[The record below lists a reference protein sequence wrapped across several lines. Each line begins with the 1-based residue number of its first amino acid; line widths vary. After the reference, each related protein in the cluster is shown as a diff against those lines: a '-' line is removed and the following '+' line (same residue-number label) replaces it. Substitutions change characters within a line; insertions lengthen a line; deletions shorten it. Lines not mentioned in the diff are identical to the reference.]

1 MRNRLTFPEGGL
13 ETKYVWD
20 KYSLNNNGIYIWD
33 KHNVDIVN
41 EYHWDKYSLKQKE
54 YKWSK
59 YEYLATTN
67 YNWERYPQ
75 VYTEDDYL
83 IYKRPLEDTARSK
96 YLNLTASVSTTIR
109 TNYAYDKSRTKIY
122 LFKTDNTVDEY
133 SVADILNNDEMM
145 TTLLRYGYCGFNV
158 LASSTMPAFFFTAST
173 TMEKSADGTQI
184 VFSEIY
190 GQYTNTTAKI
200 KDLTTTPTGSY
211 YIEYNMRW
219 VIPTILDVQSSPK
232 TGTKPAP
239 SSYKVGDYFYDFIN
253 DGFWKKAVGGY
264 KNDLSNKTILT
275 STDPNAYP
283 TGVTGDYYYYKK
295 IANTTTYS
303 KGDFIEYVK
312 SETAGTY
319 PDNGYQDG
327 YWYELVLEGTWY
339 WDRYTNV
346 QYIWDYYT
354 KGNTKYLSSATAY
367 KTPYKEPET
376 ISLNM
381 WRKVRNDE
389 DVPDD
394 DTFTIQYD
402 VSGIEAFTSSVYAF
416 ELDPDNLNY
425 MMNLEDTDPLHA
437 DNIIRFTY
445 YMDVGQKYKVQ
456 DISNL
461 YLWHE
466 GVYETSPRTY
476 YIITADTTIE
486 KISQSQAVFN
496 HLTVINFS
504 KGYGVPYA
512 GMLHPTKAYVE
523 GDYGSPDRVRYDSE
537 YINGNYDKYYVYYY
551 RRAFTINN
559 PRAVIS
565 SNSQEMVS
573 ITPETP
579 EYQKICDRIPN
590 PSSLRFNDYT
600 TVYFAGYRYRMT
612 NLDFIQG
619 PIGESK
625 GIYTAYNNKNAY
637 QDGPDPNNSTRWIV
651 YRGAT
656 RTDESFWSGE
666 VSSNNQNAYPNDG
679 EQDGYW
685 YILTSFDSENY
696 EIDEFLEEITS
707 FYKNSYPEDGPQAGY
722 WYKYKF
728 VETFY
733 YRGDFIDTVATE
745 MITSYPKDGKKDDY
759 WYVYKGFE
767 NNGPYKSKWI
777 QQVESNQANAFPQDG
792 INGYYWY
799 VYNKSYEG
807 YKYQINDEQIR
818 GGIDYKHTINP
829 EEDYTIGCVA
839 SAEIELDYD
848 NRNNDIENYLDFS
861 YCDYY
866 TWQPNDEDWRLIG
879 RFYLDNVNHNRK
891 LVNIKAFDA
900 IGIDGDTF
908 MDAFIEATT
917 FPISVRQFFTNICS
931 TLGYECSID
940 SSLVNLDFQLQD
952 NFEAINI
959 TARQLLQYVAE
970 MCAGF
975 VRVDKNNV
983 ITLRSYKTKDL
994 DLNNSQY
1001 TKTSVANYT
1010 TEKVSSLTVRTTNDD
1025 LGVSAGNGDNKYII
1039 ENNPLFY
1046 AQSNDEIQK
1055 EVNNIYNKLREV
1067 SYVPADIEL
1076 LQDFGIECGDIITL
1090 NGATFYV
1097 MEKEISASGCK
1108 LKCVGNKVR
1117 AQQESGI
1124 NSDIVALRGKTNEL
1138 YRDLEMTK
1146 STLTD
1151 TEKGLQSQI
1160 TQTAEEINLRVT
1172 NEVEGLESEISQT
1185 AEQIS
1190 LRVTNEVAGLESKI
1204 TQTADS
1210 ITSTVTDQINETKSE
1225 IKQTTD
1231 SISLQVDSQGELV
1244 AQLVLDVNGIN
1255 ARGYVT
1261 FTDLAGTG
1269 TTVIN
1274 GSNITTGTISADRI
1288 NMRGAISWGDL
1299 DEDCKD
1305 TIASYA
1311 GQDGDD
1317 ADVPDYIHNTYIDA
1331 TRIVSPTI
1339 QGGTLSAGTTADGY
1353 MKLSSTGLNF
1363 HSSEKAICGIG
1374 YYSGNKELPYIVMGA
1389 GVDDYGTDQGM
1400 IKKYTNGIWIGD
1412 SDGLESNSPT
1422 GTGIFINFN
1431 TGAVQKYVNGS
1442 ASAL

>member
-33 KHNVDIVN
+33 KHYIDKI
-41 EYHWDKYSLKQKE
+41 YTHFWDKYTTKAKE
-54 YKWSK
+54 YRWNK
-59 YEYLATTN
+59 YHYITTTY
-67 YNWERYPQ
+67 YNWERYPL

-96 YLNLTASVSTTIR
+96 YLNLTASVTKTIR
-109 TNYAYDKSRTKIY
+109 TDYAYDKSRTKIY

-133 SVADILNNDEMM
+133 SVADILNHDEMM
-145 TTLLRYGYCGFNV
+145 ATLLRYGYCGFNV
-158 LASSTMPAFFFTAST
+158 LASSTMPAFFFTENT
-173 TMEKSADGTQI
+173 RLEKSADGTQI
-184 VFSEIY
+184 VFSELY
-190 GQYTNTTAKI
+190 GQYTNTTSKI
-200 KDLTTTPTGSY
+200 KNLTDSPTGSY
-211 YIEYNMRW
+211 YIEYNMQWATDTVVDIQARA
-219 VIPTILDVQSSPK
+219 K
-232 TGTKPAP
+232 TSGKPAP
-239 SSYKVGDYFYDFIN
+239 SSYKMGDYYYDFIN
-253 DGFWKKAVGGY
+253 DGFWNKAIGGN
-264 KNDLSNKTILT
+264 KIDTSNPTILT
-275 STDPNAYP
+275 STDANRYPVGINGDYSYEKISNTYEYEKGEFIEQVTNSNADTYPENGAQGNYWYELQPFGHYEWYKCSYKTKEYVYKTHDYNAVSVKSIKKLKKYRMTTGITITDIVGGYEYIGEEEMFAPYGSGQYILGLMNSYSDTTLNKYAVGYAHDRSSLDEGLFGWRDEFSALDGALYTQYNNTIGIYSIKYKTGPYDDREDYLYLFTPETTFTLDSEIPIFTKLKKYKLNQKNIGTLNWQYGNTVTDANTQMYLADYTLPIGDVIEDVDWDIGNPYLSSVKTMALGLDRFSWNAYQWNAYGDGYKDYS
-283 TGVTGDYYYYKK
+283 TGYYYRHDDFNTEVIYNGVMGKEYGDYYNVNFTEYKGEIYYPELTQHIGKCYVYTGRTIQGADEVLGK
-295 IANTTTYS
+295 VTSYLSNTYPENGIQ
-303 KGDFIEYVK
+303 GDYWYQYIGFNQTQEDIIEIDEYVGIVESSNS
-312 SETAGTY
+312 SEY
-319 PDNGYQDG
+319 PDNGY
-327 YWYELVLEGTWY
+327 
-339 WDRYTNV
+339 
-346 QYIWDYYT
+346 
-354 KGNTKYLSSATAY
+354 K
-367 KTPYKEPET
+367 
-376 ISLNM
+376 
-381 WRKVRNDE
+381 
-389 DVPDD
+389 
-394 DTFTIQYD
+394 DTFWYIFKETKID
-402 VSGIEAFTSSVYAF
+402 E
-416 ELDPDNLNY
+416 
-425 MMNLEDTDPLHA
+425 
-437 DNIIRFTY
+437 
-445 YMDVGQKYKVQ
+445 
-456 DISNL
+456 
-461 YLWHE
+461 YL
-466 GVYETSPRTY
+466 
-476 YIITADTTIE
+476 
-486 KISQSQAVFN
+486 
-496 HLTVINFS
+496 
-504 KGYGVPYA
+504 
-512 GMLHPTKAYVE
+512 
-523 GDYGSPDRVRYDSE
+523 GSY
-537 YINGNYDKYYVYYY
+537 
-551 RRAFTINN
+551 
-559 PRAVIS
+559 
-565 SNSQEMVS
+565 
-573 ITPETP
+573 
-579 EYQKICDRIPN
+579 
-590 PSSLRFNDYT
+590 
-600 TVYFAGYRYRMT
+600 
-612 NLDFIQG
+612 
-619 PIGESK
+619 IGE
-625 GIYTAYNNKNAY
+625 
-637 QDGPDPNNSTRWIV
+637 V
-651 YRGAT
+651 
-656 RTDESFWSGE
+656 
-666 VSSNNQNAYPNDG
+666 ND
-679 EQDGYW
+679 
-685 YILTSFDSENY
+685 
-696 EIDEFLEEITS
+696 
-707 FYKNSYPEDGPQAGY
+707 
-722 WYKYKF
+722 
-728 VETFY
+728 
-733 YRGDFIDTVATE
+733 E
-745 MITSYPKDGKKDDY
+745 MITAYPKDGVKQDF
-759 WYVYKGFE
+759 WYIYNRFE

-777 QQVESNQANAFPQDG
+777 GQVETNQSNAFPRDG

-799 VYNKSYEG
+799 VYNNSYEG

-829 EEDYTIGCVA
+829 EDDYTIGCVA

-848 NRNNDIENYLDFS
+848 NRNNDIENYLDCS

-970 MCAGF
+970 VCAGF

-983 ITLRSYKTKDL
+983 INLRTYKTKDL
-994 DLNNSQY
+994 DLSNSQY

-1046 AQSNDEIQK
+1046 AQSNVEIQK

-1138 YRDLEMTK
+1138 YRDLEMTQ

-1151 TEKGLQSQI
+1151 TANGLQSQI
-1160 TQTAEEINLRVT
+1160 TQTAEE
-1172 NEVEGLESEISQT
+1172 
-1185 AEQIS
+1185 IS

-1210 ITSTVTDQINETKSE
+1210 ITSTVTDQINQTKSE

-1231 SISLQVDSQGELV
+1231 SISLQVDSQGELM
-1244 AQLVLDVNGIN
+1244 AQLRLDVDGI
-1255 ARGYVT
+1255 ALRGYVT
-1261 FTDLAGTG
+1261 FTDLAGSG

-1288 NMRGAISWGDL
+1288 NMTGAISWGDL
-1299 DEDCKD
+1299 DADCKD

-1311 GQDGDD
+1311 GRDGDD

-1363 HSSEKAICGIG
+1363 HSSEKPICGIG
-1374 YYSGNKELPYIVMGA
+1374 YYSGNKELPYIVLGA
-1389 GVDDYGTDQGM
+1389 GVDDYGTDKGM

-1412 SDGLESNSPT
+1412 GDGLEGNSPT

-1431 TGAVQKYVNGS
+1431 TGAIQKYVNGS